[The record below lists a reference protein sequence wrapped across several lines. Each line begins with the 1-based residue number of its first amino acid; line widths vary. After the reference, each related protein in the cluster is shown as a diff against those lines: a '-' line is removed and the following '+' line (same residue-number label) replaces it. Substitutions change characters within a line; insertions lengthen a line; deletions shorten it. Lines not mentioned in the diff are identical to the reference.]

1 MHWCLIFAC
10 VFVCFTDALKETL
23 GLRLVGP
30 FDILSKKHKSS
41 SASHPNFHRHWRY
54 FYDPPE
60 FQTII
65 QGNIDTQHHMGYFR
79 WLFTCC
85 KKVSRVIALAVL
97 GTSNCNTA
105 FFFCIVAKIIL
116 CLSVSFSL
124 YVSLYRDLPDALPV
138 FIGENE
144 AKKGCTITQIGD
156 NIFAAVLWVSSV
168 NNMSIN

>member
-41 SASHPNFHRHWRY
+41 ASHPNFHRHWRY

-65 QGNIDTQHHMGYFR
+65 QGNVDTQHHMGYFR

-85 KKVSRVIALAVL
+85 KKSFKGDCFSCSWHIKLQHCR
-97 GTSNCNTA
+97 
-105 FFFCIVAKIIL
+105 FFCIVAKIIL

-124 YVSLYRDLPDALPV
+124 CVSLYRDLPDALPV

-168 NNMSIN
+168 NKMSIN